1 MPFVALHALLDGM
14 APDPGTGEQDS
25 GDGNREKVLAMV
37 WQNHMSAAH
46 DGERSADDQQWH
58 LDHHLG

>member
-25 GDGNREKVLAMV
+25 GDGNIEKVLVMV

>member
-1 MPFVALHALLDGM
+1 M

-25 GDGNREKVLAMV
+25 GDGNREKVLVMV